1 MNQSIDEIER
11 EWQAQESAMR
21 LERLNL
27 DPRRDGTRS
36 RHYRLLARV
45 LRQPPQDGL
54 PADFATRVAARAG
67 SAPSFSSRFE
77 FVLIIALAV
86 ALVGGASYA
95 IATHGREWL
104 PSFSAILPA
113 REALANGWL
122 MALCGCLGASWMME
136 RWQRRNPRLR

>member
-1 MNQSIDEIER
+1 MKQSIDDIER

-27 DPRRDGTRS
+27 DPLRDDTRS

-54 PADFATRVAARAG
+54 PPDFATRVAART
-67 SAPSFSSRFE
+67 SALSASSARFE
-77 FVLIIALAV
+77 FVLIIALAI
-86 ALVGGASYA
+86 AMVGGASYA

-122 MALCGCLGASWMME
+122 IALSGCLGASWLME
-136 RWQRRNPRLR
+136 RWQRRG